1 MYEDLSSHS
10 VVRMEIFRLRNTCI
24 MWYYTESKATMIG
37 LATMFSILT
46 AMDIIGNVIVC
57 VLIVKFKDMR

>member
-1 MYEDLSSHS
+1 
-10 VVRMEIFRLRNTCI
+10 
-24 MWYYTESKATMIG
+24 MIG
-37 LATMFSILT
+37 LAAMFSILT

>member
-1 MYEDLSSHS
+1 
-10 VVRMEIFRLRNTCI
+10 
-24 MWYYTESKATMIG
+24 MWYYTESEATMIG